1 MNPDPRHVQF
11 ELNDPEAFHR
21 RVKVPRATAGAV
33 GALLALSLAALAYN
47 LLSTL
52 RTDGAFRNWRPFWMI
67 LPSTRGEDSAD
78 SVLFTVLVWAPLV
91 MIPLCLILL
100 GWMAL
105 TRRSAVAKVHAQFV
119 ERGYVAN
126 QASLNAMIQPNK
138 KQKALELVALSH
150 PSLAPGGF
158 EALVRDASQ
167 AIAMGDGVALGGI
180 NVTESTLGLPLSRLF
195 PPAPPQVQFSTRRA
209 SPMVVVIPVENPQGT
224 GARVLEM
231 REK

>member
-52 RTDGAFRNWRPFWMI
+52 RTDGAFRNWRTFWMI
-67 LPSTRGEDSAD
+67 FTSTRGEDSAD

-91 MIPLCLILL
+91 MIPLCLIRL

>member
-1 MNPDPRHVQF
+1 MQF

-52 RTDGAFRNWRPFWMI
+52 RTDGAFRNWRTFWMI
-67 LPSTRGEDSAD
+67 FTSTRGEDSAD

-138 KQKALELVALSH
+138 KQKALGRLALSH
-150 PSLAPGGF
+150 PSLAPCGF

-167 AIAMGDGVALGGI
+167 AISMGDGVALGGI

-195 PPAPPQVQFSTRRA
+195 PPAPPPVQFSTRRA